1 MTIKP
6 LQEIPGTGEGTLVR
20 TDGQVQ
26 EEAHLTSVR
35 NPPGK
40 EARIG
45 RQDYLPE
52 SLSQV
57 VAGEAQRKVTVDTE
71 AVSKGKEQ
79 KAAQG
84 PRHSR
89 TATADSDTG
98 GPIVPPMVAEEAQA
112 GMVAAPTTRI
122 TAVEAGVP
130 DTAEEPRRIPSRT
143 EGPYR
148 ATQTCPR
155 PIYRES

>member
-1 MTIKP
+1 MTTRP
-6 LQEIPGTGEGTLVR
+6 LQEIPGTEEEILVHM
-20 TDGQVQ
+20 DGQVQ

-35 NPPGK
+35 SPPGK

-57 VAGEAQRKVTVDTE
+57 AAGVAQKQATADTE
-71 AVSKGKEQ
+71 AVSKDKEQ
-79 KAAQG
+79 KAVQG

-89 TATADSDTG
+89 TATAGSDTG
-98 GPIVPPMVAEEAQA
+98 GPIVPLMVAEEAQA

-130 DTAEEPRRIPSRT
+130 DIAEEPRRIPSRT

-148 ATQTCPR
+148 ATQTCLR